1 MYSWYSKIKE
11 YMINERKYKSF
22 LSDDITNEK
31 KFEKIIKQNK
41 KTKKNR
47 NERRKRKWQVT
58 LLFKKF
64 IVNMETIY

>member
-11 YMINERKYKSF
+11 YMINERKYKSL

-47 NERRKRKWQVT
+47 NKRRKRK
-58 LLFKKF
+58 
-64 IVNMETIY
+64 